1 MASMVYVCSLYG
13 SQSALMSLWRHL
25 HCKYLAYH
33 SQYLNTTDKDIS
45 LLMPLNAAVMTLY
58 NDIPARCK
66 SCQCDSVTGQV
77 RCVVVTRLNCLN
89 VRGGEREISLQLSDI
104 SGDNTHTC
112 DLLQPSR

>member
-1 MASMVYVCSLYG
+1 MCQSEQEECAGQYGLYG
-13 SQSALMSLWRHL
+13 SQSGLMSLWRHL

-33 SQYLNTTDKDIS
+33 SQYLNTSDKDIS

-58 NDIPARCK
+58 NDNPARCK

-104 SGDNTHTC
+104 SG
-112 DLLQPSR
+112 PAFSSYYE

>member
-1 MASMVYVCSLYG
+1 MASMVCSLDG

-58 NDIPARCK
+58 NDIPGRCK
-66 SCQCDSVTGQV
+66 SFQCDSVT
-77 RCVVVTRLNCLN
+77 
-89 VRGGEREISLQLSDI
+89 E
-104 SGDNTHTC
+104 
-112 DLLQPSR
+112 PM